1 MRSKLWLVLALLAG
15 LVAPALAQVVQVAP
29 IPQGA
34 AIAVVTS
41 STTGTTGSVNAGILG
56 AANKWTYV
64 CGFTVTSGGTTSAT
78 TGTVQ
83 LSGTTSSNM
92 NFTYVFPAA
101 GAQGVLGVA
110 FPGCIASRAVNTA
123 IYVSVTAGGT
133 GTAVS
138 ANLWGYRN

>member
-1 MRSKLWLVLALLAG
+1 MKLKLVLALLAG
-15 LVAPALAQVVQVAP
+15 LVVAPAVAQVVQVAP

-34 AIAVVTS
+34 QIAVVTS

-78 TGTVQ
+78 TGTAQ

-92 NFTYVFPAA
+92 NFTYVYPAA

-110 FPGCIASRAVNTA
+110 FPGCIAARAINTP
-123 IYVSVTAGGT
+123 IYVSVTAGGA
-133 GTAVS
+133 GTAVNV
-138 ANLWGYRN
+138 NLWGYRN